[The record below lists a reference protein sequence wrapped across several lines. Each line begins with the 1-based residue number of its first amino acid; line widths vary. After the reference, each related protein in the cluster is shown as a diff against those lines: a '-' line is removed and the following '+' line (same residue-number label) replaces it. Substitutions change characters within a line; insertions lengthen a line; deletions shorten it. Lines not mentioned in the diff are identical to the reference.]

1 MGTNHPPPRILERS
15 EHIKCCLEY
24 CYILRSHIWCI
35 EEILLEE
42 IFEVVASH
50 PKALTAPLLLMKQHG
65 GGGAWEMLESVLG
78 EKRIQELVGIEAEEL
93 SSKELIKLED
103 ERGKQIE

>member
-1 MGTNHPPPRILERS
+1 MKKILS
-15 EHIKCCLEY
+15 
-24 CYILRSHIWCI
+24 
-35 EEILLEE
+35 EE

-50 PKALTAPLLLMKQHG
+50 PKALMVSLLLMKQQG
-65 GGGAWEMLESVLG
+65 GGGAWEMLESDLG

-103 ERGKQIE
+103 ERGKQVK